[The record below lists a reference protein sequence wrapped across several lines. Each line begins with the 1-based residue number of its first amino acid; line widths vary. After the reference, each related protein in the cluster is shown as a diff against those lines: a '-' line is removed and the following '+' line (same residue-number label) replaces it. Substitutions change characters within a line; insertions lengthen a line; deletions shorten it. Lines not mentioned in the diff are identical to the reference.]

1 MNKGLNK
8 IWIFIVVVI
17 IFLVGISI
25 WHVKNTTEMYPGL
38 SIRELHADGIDGTG
52 IGVAIIDQKLLVDHC
67 EYADSLVYY
76 KEMQS
81 LDGEPNS
88 MHGPA
93 VSSILVGK
101 NCGVAPGANL
111 YYWAIPAQGEESGG
125 VLYARAV
132 KGVILFNS
140 TLKEEERIRILSIS
154 SGFRKE
160 EGGDEFAQAIKEA
173 WDSGIAVF
181 TSTFPYFTDPVIAVY
196 NAALKKEGSRDK
208 VNDYIVQPDVVRH
221 MGQSAETIVQMRHQ
235 QSNGEISYKPVWVP
249 VEPRLLASPRG
260 TKKYELF
267 STGGDSWATPYV
279 AGVATLILQANPRL
293 SNKQVIE
300 IIATN
305 TVENTGGL
313 MMIAPKQ
320 AVMKAQD
327 AKAP

>member
-1 MNKGLNK
+1 MNKVLNK
-8 IWIFIVVVI
+8 LWIFAVVI
-17 IFLVGISI
+17 ILFLVGISL
-25 WHVKNTTEMYPGL
+25 WHIKSKTEMYPGL
-38 SIRELHADGIDGTG
+38 SIRELHTLGIDGTG

-67 EYADSLVYY
+67 EYAKSIVYY

-111 YYWAIPAQGEESGG
+111 YYWAIPVQGEESGG
-125 VLYARAV
+125 ALYARAV
-132 KGVILFNS
+132 KDVILFNS
-140 TLKEEERIRILSIS
+140 TLSEEGRIRILSIS
-154 SGFRKE
+154 NGFRKE

-181 TSTFPYFTDPVIAVY
+181 TSTLPYFTDPVIAVY
-196 NAALKKEGSRDK
+196 NAALKKGGSRDE
-208 VNDYIVQPDVVRH
+208 VNDYVVQPDVIKHR
-221 MGQSAETIVQMRHQ
+221 GQSAETIVQIRHQ
-235 QSNGEISYKPVWVP
+235 QGNGKISYKPVWVP

-279 AGVATLILQANPRL
+279 AGVAALILQANPRL
-293 SNKQVIE
+293 SNKQVVE
-300 IIATN
+300 IIATSTIDN
-305 TVENTGGL
+305 IGGL
-313 MMIAPKQ
+313 LMLAPNQ
-320 AVMKAQD
+320 AVMKAQGV
-327 AKAP
+327 KEP